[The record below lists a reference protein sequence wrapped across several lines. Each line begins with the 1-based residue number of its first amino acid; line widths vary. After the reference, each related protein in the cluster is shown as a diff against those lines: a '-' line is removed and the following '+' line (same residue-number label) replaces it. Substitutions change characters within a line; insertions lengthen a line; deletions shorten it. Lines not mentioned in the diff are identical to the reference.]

1 MALLA
6 TIPPKIFKKYLT
18 NRLENFTNIKIDDKV
33 TILLSVIISQLL
45 AEIIESLGTLNKK
58 TISYTDFKNLLN
70 NDIELK
76 FISDK
81 LEYFSISP
89 ELIKKSIIYST
100 DLTKYINII
109 KKEVFGNKKIKLQK
123 KLIENLNNFMWIF
136 IFNIF
141 YIIINNDNIQLYNMY
156 EYEYIIEHKDI
167 MYTIDNLLIKG
178 NEAGTI
184 KNNILLNVAKFLK

>member
-167 MYTIDNLLIKG
+167 IYTIDNLLIKG